1 MIDDARTMHGIV
13 KARLLADGLD
23 FYSAFSGVEGVALA
37 LATLP
42 DIILLDVEM
51 PPPDGF
57 EVCRRLKADPALSNI
72 PVIFLTGVGST
83 EEKIRGLNLGA
94 VDYITKPFDAA
105 ELQAR
110 VRVGLRIKEL
120 LDLLSKKAM
129 IDGLT
134 GLYNRGYLNQRLQ
147 EELAYVARHKRPMSV
162 IMLDVDHF
170 KSINDTHGHGF
181 GDMVLK
187 GVGSILQQLSRTED
201 VACRFGGEEFA
212 ILARETSATA
222 AMAFAERL
230 RLGVESATFSRG
242 TISVSVTCSLGIAG
256 SDDGIDGV
264 IDRADQALYE
274 SKRTGRNR
282 STLFNITAPATAPVP
297 AMAISSASCNPF
309 PASAP
314 QRA

>member
-1 MIDDARTMHGIV
+1 MIDDAKSMHGIV

-23 FYSAFSGVEGVALA
+23 FHSAFNGDQGLTLALA
-37 LATLP
+37 LQP

-51 PPPDGF
+51 PSPDGF
-57 EVCRRLKADPALSNI
+57 EVCQRLKADPALSNI
-72 PVIFLTGVGST
+72 PVIFLTGISST

-134 GLYNRGYLNQRLQ
+134 GLYNRGYLNQRLH

-181 GDMVLK
+181 GDTVLK
-187 GVGSILQQLSRTED
+187 GIASILQQLSRTED

-212 ILARETSATA
+212 ILARETYAST
-222 AMAFAERL
+222 AMAFAERI
-230 RLGVESATFSRG
+230 RIGVQSATFSRG
-242 TISVSVTCSLGIAG
+242 SISVSVTCSLGIAG
-256 SDDGIDGV
+256 SDDGTDGV

-274 SKRTGRNR
+274 SKRAGRNCC
-282 STLFNITAPATAPVP
+282 TLFTAAAMAAVP
-297 AMAISSASCNPF
+297 AIGKRDAA
-309 PASAP
+309 
-314 QRA
+314 

>member
-1 MIDDARTMHGIV
+1 LNAKPKVLMIDDAKSMHGIV

-23 FYSAFSGVEGVALA
+23 FHSAFNGDQGLALA
-37 LATLP
+37 LALQP

-51 PPPDGF
+51 PSPDGF

-72 PVIFLTGVGST
+72 PVIFLTGISST
-83 EEKIRGLNLGA
+83 EEKIRGLNQGA

-134 GLYNRGYLNQRLQ
+134 GLYNRGYLNQRLH

-187 GVGSILQQLSRTED
+187 GIASILQQLSRTED

-212 ILARETSATA
+212 ILARETYDST
-222 AMAFAERL
+222 AMAFAERI
-230 RLGVESATFSRG
+230 RIGVESATFSRG
-242 TISVSVTCSLGIAG
+242 LISVSVTCSLGIAG
-256 SDDGIDGV
+256 SDDGADGV

-274 SKRTGRNR
+274 SKRAGRNR
-282 STLFNITAPATAPVP
+282 CTLFTAAAMAVVP
-297 AMAISSASCNPF
+297 AIGKRDAA
-309 PASAP
+309 
-314 QRA
+314 

>member
-1 MIDDARTMHGIV
+1 MSEKPKVLMIDDARTMHGIV
-13 KARLLADGLD
+13 RARLLADGLD
-23 FYSAFSGVEGVALA
+23 FQSAFNGDDGVALA
-37 LATLP
+37 RVIQP

-94 VDYITKPFDAA
+94 VDYVTKPFDGA

-120 LDLLSKKAM
+120 LDLLAKKAM

-134 GLYNRGYLNQRLQ
+134 SLYNRGYLNQRLQ

-162 IMLDVDHF
+162 ILLDVDHF

-187 GVGSILQQLSRTED
+187 GIASILQQLSRTED
-201 VACRFGGEEFA
+201 VPCRFGGEEFA
-212 ILARETSATA
+212 ILARETDARA

-230 RLGVESATFSRG
+230 RSAVESATFSRG
-242 TISVSVTCSLGIAG
+242 PISVSVTCSLGIAG
-256 SDDGIDGV
+256 SDDGLDGV

-274 SKRTGRNR
+274 SKRAGRNR
-282 STLFNITAPATAPVP
+282 CTLFTAAC
-297 AMAISSASCNPF
+297 MAVVSVT
-309 PASAP
+309 
-314 QRA
+314 